1 MSDTEETLNLDPAD
15 TGDQGE
21 ESEVELEVEL
31 PEGEEAEVDGGDD
44 EEIDIRGQKRKLK
57 EVAEILAK
65 ADNLQRDYTKDKMA
79 LADERREIERVKQEA
94 ESLAVQRRE
103 VLNKIGDSIGVLNDE
118 LSELEAI
125 NWDAVRAEYP
135 EQFADLWAAANV
147 KFASLNQEKQKR
159 EMQRRELVGQRD
171 SEEIN
176 QLVKSIP
183 ELATAETRIEY
194 AKKMQSYA
202 DQFGVSVT
210 NSAIGKMVSK
220 AMKDAEDAEKYR
232 AAVAKAKAKARPNA
246 VSNAPEPPAPVR
258 SSSGTSSTKLSDDLS
273 VDEWIKRRNAQLKR
287 R

>member
-1 MSDTEETLNLDPAD
+1 MSDTEETLNLDPVDA
-15 TGDQGE
+15 GDQGE

-31 PEGEEAEVDGGDD
+31 LEGEETDVDGDDD

-103 VLNKIGDSIGVLNDE
+103 VLSKIGDSIGVLNDE

-135 EQFADLWAAANV
+135 EQYAQLYAKASVKYAALQRERQA
-147 KFASLNQEKQKR
+147 R
-159 EMQRRELVGQRD
+159 EMQRRELVAQRD

-176 QLVKSIP
+176 QLVKAIP
-183 ELATAETRIEY
+183 ELATAETRTEY
-194 AKKMQSYA
+194 ARKMQSYA

-210 NSAIGKMVSK
+210 NSAVGKMVAK

-232 AAVAKAKAKARPNA
+232 AAVAKAKSKTRPNA

-258 SSSGTSSTKLSDDLS
+258 SSSGTSSSKLSDDLPI
-273 VDEWIKRRNAQLKR
+273 DEWLKRRNAQLKR